1 MNTPK
6 IIQGG
11 MGVNIS
17 SPRLARAVSMASKPG
32 RETMGTISGVTLEK
46 VMLRKLQQGGSDA
59 DLIIDV
65 LEKFPYRQRAIKI
78 INAYYKK
85 PQKGIPVISVTP
97 SNFLIWCIICANY
110 TWVKLAK
117 QGHSNPISINY
128 LEKISMS
135 HLYSIFGAMLAEVDF
150 ITMGAGIPFDIPKV
164 ILSYCEGKTA
174 TYKIP
179 VYGSEDFEMFFNP
192 NAFCE
197 EGVPKLKRPGFIPII
212 SSNVLGTM
220 LKKRLPEGSISG
232 FVVEEP
238 TAGGHNAPPRNKI
251 NYGEK
256 DVVDYSQIAELGLPF
271 WIAGSYAS
279 PKKLKEVI
287 SLGASGIQAGSIFA
301 LSNESGMMDEIRKQ
315 IRTKGFNG
323 KLEVRTD
330 MKISPTGFPFKVV
343 ELENTASE
351 SEIYESRKRICDQCA
366 LVTLYQ
372 KENGSIGYRCP
383 SEPVEDYVS
392 KGGKIEDTYQRGCVC
407 NGLITTAGL
416 RLPDEDYE
424 PPIVTLGDNVVFL
437 RHLMKHEDDS
447 YCASDAIKYLFD
459 QS

>member
-1 MNTPK
+1 MNAPK

-17 SPRLARAVSMASKPG
+17 SPRLARAVSMESRPG

-59 DLIIDV
+59 DLIIEV
-65 LEKFPYRQRAIKI
+65 LEKFPYNQRAKKI

-85 PQKGIPVISVTP
+85 TNKGIPVIGVNSSP
-97 SNFLIWCIICANY
+97 FLIWCIICANY
-110 TWVKLAK
+110 VWVKLAK
-117 QGHSNPISINY
+117 QGHNNPISINY
-128 LEKISMS
+128 LEKISMP

-150 ITMGAGIPFDIPKV
+150 ITMGAGIPIQIPKV
-164 ILSYCEGKTA
+164 LESFCEGKTA

-179 VYGSEDFEMFFNP
+179 VHGSDDFEMSFNP
-192 NAFCE
+192 ETFCE
-197 EGVPKLKRPGFIPII
+197 EGIPKLKRPGFIPII

-220 LKKRLPEGSISG
+220 LKKKLPEGSISG

-238 TAGGHNAPPRNKI
+238 TAGGHNAPPRNKVD
-251 NYGEK
+251 YGPK
-256 DVVDYSQIAELGLPF
+256 DVVNYAEIAELGLPF

-279 PKKLKEVI
+279 PGKLKEVI

-315 IRTKGFNG
+315 IRTYGFNG
-323 KLEVRTD
+323 TLKVRTD

-343 ELENTASE
+343 QLDKTASE
-351 SEIYESRKRICDQCA
+351 DDIYESRKRICDQCA
-366 LVTLYQ
+366 LVTLYK

-416 RLPDEDYE
+416 RLSGEDCE
-424 PPIVTLGDNVVFL
+424 PPIVTLGDNVGFL
-437 RHLMKHEDDS
+437 KHLMKHERDS
-447 YCASDAIKYLFD
+447 YCASDAIKYLFS